1 MKNENPY
8 NNGRVDFEKIDEKKA
23 LNLMKKNIEYFV
35 SALVKMMMVDNFD
48 HFIPSG
54 LKLFAQFF
62 FKNHAVI
69 YQNQKDSSKIYE
81 IFIEWLEKKEIGNDN
96 IPD

>member
-1 MKNENPY
+1 MKNENP
-8 NNGRVDFEKIDEKKA
+8 NNNRLVDFEKIDEKEA

-35 SALVKMMMVDNFD
+35 SASVKMMMVDNFD

-54 LKLFAQFF
+54 LRLFAQFF
-62 FKNHAVI
+62 FKNHAAI
-69 YQNQKDSSKIYE
+69 YQNQKDSNKIYE

-96 IPD
+96 ILD